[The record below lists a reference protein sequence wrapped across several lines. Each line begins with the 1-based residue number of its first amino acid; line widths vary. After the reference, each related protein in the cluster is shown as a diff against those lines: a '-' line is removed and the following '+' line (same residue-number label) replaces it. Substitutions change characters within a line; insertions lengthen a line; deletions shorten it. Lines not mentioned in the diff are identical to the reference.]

1 MSGDTTWTPGQLP
14 KGDLPPADDGETLAR
29 LLGDAAE
36 LIDHLSAAASRL
48 GAPDRPELFGALVDW
63 QDEVRRW
70 IVENT
75 AVQEAAQAVRLAE
88 YRQLVQAALARL
100 AGRPGLGWTRLDPG
114 QSSLYLVVRDNRELG
129 TVHPARTWFAGNGR
143 IRRRTWRATPTD
155 GPTTQ
160 LGPFPSIR
168 KAAEALD
175 AHAARARH
183 EPTLSAHHGRVA
195 PIPQES
201 A

>member
-14 KGDLPPADDGETLAR
+14 KGDLPPAEDGETLAQ

-48 GAPDRPELFGALVDW
+48 GAPGRPELLGVLVAW
-63 QDEVRRW
+63 QEDVRRW
-70 IVENT
+70 IVENA
-75 AVQEAAQAVRLAE
+75 AVQEAERTVRLAE
-88 YRQLVQAALARL
+88 YQQLVQAALARL

-114 QSSLYLVVRDNRELG
+114 QSSLYLVARDNRELG

-143 IRRRTWRATPTD
+143 IRRRTWRATSTGDPLRN
-155 GPTTQ
+155 
-160 LGPFPSIR
+160 LGPFSSVR

-175 AHAARARH
+175 AYATR
-183 EPTLSAHHGRVA
+183 PGVTT
-195 PIPQES
+195 P
-201 A
+201 